1 MIDNYNIDNDDFS
14 IKEQF
19 GIHVFNDDVMSDRLP
34 KNVYLSLK
42 RTKELGTA
50 LEPDVADVV
59 ANVMKNWAI
68 EQGATHFTHWFHPM
82 TGVTAEKHEAFLSR
96 NSAGRMIM
104 EFSGKELIKGEPDAS
119 SFPSGGLRDTCEAR
133 GYTAWDPTSDAF
145 VKENSLYIPTAF
157 CSFGGEVLDKKTPL
171 LRSMEAI
178 NTQALRILRLFGNTT
193 SCRVTA
199 TVGAEQ
205 EYFLI
210 DKKLYDK
217 RCDLIFAGRT
227 LFGAKAPKGQ
237 EMDDHYYGS
246 IKSRVGSYMRD
257 LDRELWKL
265 GVYAKTKH
273 NEGAPAQHELAPLY
287 ASANVAADQNQLTM
301 DVMKKTALRHGLVCL
316 LHEKPFASVNGSG
329 KHNNWSLTTDD
340 GINLLEPGKT
350 PHKNIMFLTFL
361 CAVIKAVDE
370 YPELFRISVASASN
384 DCRLGSSEA
393 PPAIL
398 SVFVGAELEKIL
410 QALESGALIK
420 KNHREELMLGVESLP
435 NFPKDTTDRNRTSPM
450 AFTGNKF
457 EFRMLGSGDSIS
469 CANIMMNATVAIELK
484 KFADRLEKAQDFS
497 SELNK
502 LLSETVKNHKRVI
515 WGGNNYTDEWV
526 KEAES
531 RGLPNLKT
539 SVDALLCYDDDK
551 NIEMLEELKIFTRAE
566 ILSRQEI
573 LLENYSKRINIE
585 ALTMLHMARKQILP
599 VGISYVGEL
608 CKNVDSKKRLGFE
621 EDCVELRMA
630 KKLNKLND
638 ELYAAIDE
646 LETEESKAASVEND
660 IKLSA
665 ACYCEKVIP
674 AMEKLRKIAD
684 EIENTVPA
692 NMWPFP
698 TYSELMFNV

>member
-1 MIDNYNIDNDDFS
+1 MIDNKNTNEEFFS

-19 GIHVFNDDVMSDRLP
+19 GTAVFNDDIMRDRLP
-34 KNVYLSLK
+34 KNIYLSLR
-42 RTKELGTA
+42 RTKDFGIA

-82 TGVTAEKHEAFLSR
+82 TGVTAEKHDSFIGR
-96 NSAGRMIM
+96 NADGRMIT
-104 EFSGKELIKGEPDAS
+104 EFSGKELIKGEADAS
-119 SFPSGGLRDTCEAR
+119 SFPSGGLRDICEAR

-145 VKENSLYIPTAF
+145 VKEHSLYIPTAF

-178 NTQALRILRLFGNTT
+178 NTQALRILKLFGNTT
-193 SCRVTA
+193 SSRVTA

-210 DKKLYDK
+210 DKGLYDK
-217 RCDLIFAGRT
+217 RMDLIFAGRT

-246 IKSRVGSYMRD
+246 IKSRVNSYMQD
-257 LDRELWKL
+257 LDRELWRL
-265 GVYAKTKH
+265 GIYSKTKH
-273 NEGAPAQHELAPLY
+273 NEVAPAQHELAPLFS
-287 ASANVAADQNQLTM
+287 SANVAADQNQLTM
-301 DVMKKTALRHGLVCL
+301 DVMKKIALKHNLVCL
-316 LHEKPFASVNGSG
+316 LHEKPFASVSGSG

-361 CAVIKAVDE
+361 CAIIKAVDE

-384 DCRLGSSEA
+384 DCRLGVSEA

-398 SVFVGAELEKIL
+398 SVFVGTEIEKIL
-410 QALESGALIK
+410 GALESGALIK
-420 KNHREELMLGVESLP
+420 KNHKEELMLGVDSLP

-457 EFRMLGSGDSIS
+457 EFRMLGSSDSIS
-469 CANIMMNATVAIELK
+469 CANIMMNSTVAFELK
-484 KFADRLEKAQDFS
+484 GFADRLENAEDFS
-497 SELNK
+497 AELNK
-502 LLSETVKNHKRVI
+502 MLSETIKNHKRVI

-526 KEAES
+526 EEAQR
-531 RGLPNLKT
+531 RGLPNLKS
-539 SVDALLCYDDDK
+539 SVDALLCYDDEK
-551 NIEMLEELKIFTRAE
+551 NVEMLSDLKIFTKAE
-566 ILSRQEI
+566 IVSRQEI

-585 ALTMLHMARKQILP
+585 ALTMIHMAKKQILP
-599 VGISYVGEL
+599 VGIEYVGKL
-608 CKNVDSKKRLGFE
+608 CKIVDSKKRLGFAD
-621 EDCVELRMA
+621 DCVELRMA
-630 KKLNKLND
+630 KKLCALNE
-638 ELYAAIDE
+638 ELDCAIVE
-646 LETEESKAASVEND
+646 LEKEESCAQALLGDAKAQ
-660 IKLSA
+660 SA
-665 ACYCEKVIP
+665 YYCEKVLCR
-674 AMEKLRKIAD
+674 MNKLRVIAD
-684 EIENTVPA
+684 EIENTVPSD
-692 NMWPFP
+692 MWPFP